1 MLWFWIG
8 FVVFVLL
15 MLALDLGVFHREA
28 HTVSFKESA
37 VWVTVWVLLAVVFGS
52 CIPLYHPGGTKAA
65 IEYFTGYILEQS
77 LSMDNVFVIALIFTY
92 FRVPQQYQHRVLF
105 WGIIGVL
112 VMRGAM
118 IAVGA
123 KLIDEFHWVLYLF
136 GAFLVYTGIKMAF
149 SGEDDDIS
157 PDQNFVVRF
166 VKRFIPVHTQFVG
179 QDFFTRI
186 DGKLFA
192 TPLFVVLLIVETTDL
207 IFAVDS
213 IPAIFGV
220 TTDPFIVFTS
230 NVFAV
235 LGLRSLYFLLAGAMG
250 LFRYLKLGLSIV
262 LVFVGVKMLE
272 LHHLLLPKESAIAH
286 FLEEYKHTISLS
298 VIVGVLV
305 ISVIASLYAAKY
317 FPEAEHGEADLAG
330 EEPALPPDS
339 PLIEDGTA

>member
-1 MLWFWIG
+1 MIWFWIG
-8 FVVFVLL
+8 FVVFVLF

-37 VWVTVWVLLAVVFGS
+37 VWVTIWVVLAAIFGA
-52 CIPLYHPGGTKAA
+52 CIPFYHEGGTKAA

-92 FRVPQQYQHRVLF
+92 FRVPQEYQHRVLF
-105 WGIIGVL
+105 WGIVGVL

-123 KLIDEFHWVLYLF
+123 KLIEEYHWILYVF
-136 GAFLVYTGIKMAF
+136 GAFLVYTGFKMAF
-149 SGEDDDIS
+149 SGEDDDIA
-157 PDQNFVVRF
+157 PDQNFVVRT
-166 VKRFIPVHTQFVG
+166 VKRFIPVHPQFVG

-250 LFRYLKLGLSIV
+250 LFRYLKFGLSIV
-262 LVFVGVKMLE
+262 LIFVGVKMLE
-272 LHHLLLPKESAIAH
+272 LHHFLLPKDHAISV
-286 FLEEYKHTISLS
+286 FVDEYKHAISLS

-305 ISVIASLYAAKY
+305 VSVIASLIAAKY
-317 FPEAEHGEADLAG
+317 DPEPAHAPVGD
-330 EEPALPPDS
+330 EPALPSDS
-339 PLIEDGTA
+339 PLVEDGQA